1 MAVNDSCKTKQ
12 TKKKPNQPKRIVDEM
27 IGKKLWG
34 TLKYRLI
41 GWESIN
47 KVMCCCSSTVDCEAR
62 LLLSF
67 TSGAA
72 TTSVAASEECGRA
85 SSPLPRLV
93 TVALSVQCPFFY
105 WNSLVT
111 SVLLRNGILV
121 FGSCRFYRHR
131 WPDDLRAQW
140 TVEVFVYDQ
149 NRLRPGQNN
158 FIKRHRRMGQL
169 VLFFYL

>member
-47 KVMCCCSSTVDCEAR
+47 KVMCCCSSTADCEAR
-62 LLLSF
+62 LLVSF

-93 TVALSVQCPFFY
+93 TVALSVQCPFFKLKLACNICVASQ
-105 WNSLVT
+105 WHSRFWKL
-111 SVLLRNGILV
+111 SVLPSSLAWRFTCSMNC
-121 FGSCRFYRHR
+121 GSFCI
-131 WPDDLRAQW
+131 
-140 TVEVFVYDQ
+140 
-149 NRLRPGQNN
+149 RPESATPWAKQ
-158 FIKRHRRMGQL
+158 FH
-169 VLFFYL
+169 